1 MFNRLPAHRYLMLAF
16 LPLLLLATPIVEP
29 MPQAMDQERAYS
41 AARSRQLLPLADL
54 RARVQAMM
62 PDAQYI
68 GVEFDPPSGIY
79 TLKFLR
85 NGSVIW
91 VQVDGRTGRVLG
103 HTGG

>member
-1 MFNRLPAHRYLMLAF
+1 MSAF
-16 LPLLLLATPIVEP
+16 LPLLLLATPLADP
-29 MPQAMDQERAYS
+29 GPQSGAQERAYS
-41 AARSRQLLPLADL
+41 AARSGQLMPLAEL
-54 RARVQAMM
+54 RARVEAMM
-62 PDAQYI
+62 PGSQYI

-103 HTGG
+103 RTGG

>member
-1 MFNRLPAHRYLMLAF
+1 MLAF
-16 LPLLLLATPIVEP
+16 LPLLLIATPLADP
-29 MPQAMDQERAYS
+29 APQAGEQQRAYS
-41 AARSRQLLPLADL
+41 AARSGQLIPLADL

-62 PDAQYI
+62 PGAQYI

-103 HTGG
+103 RTGG